1 MIRPKIGLDWDDV
14 TAPFNSIAI
23 DMANKKY
30 NITPP
35 LELED
40 IDSWE
45 NTGRAS
51 VIKEFYRDK
60 LQNIA
65 DIESM
70 LDGLKDL
77 FRRVVMQDLLES
89 NVEKTNS

>member
-51 VIKEFYRDK
+51 VIKEFYRDNALYERQKPTEETKRMIRK
-60 LQNIA
+60 LM
-65 DIESM
+65 DIGAVSYTHLRAHE
-70 LDGLKDL
+70 
-77 FRRVVMQDLLES
+77 
-89 NVEKTNS
+89 T

>member
-1 MIRPKIGLDWDDV
+1 MIKGSKGIINAYLSDPHYTEKVAIYCEPQAQQKGISMIRPKIGLDWDDV

-51 VIKEFYRDK
+51 VIKEF
-60 LQNIA
+60 
-65 DIESM
+65 
-70 LDGLKDL
+70 
-77 FRRVVMQDLLES
+77 
-89 NVEKTNS
+89 

>member
-45 NTGRAS
+45 NTGRAC
-51 VIKEFYRDK
+51 VIKEFYRIIHFTRGRSLRK
-60 LQNIA
+60 RQ
-65 DIESM
+65 S
-70 LDGLKDL
+70 G
-77 FRRVVMQDLLES
+77 
-89 NVEKTNS
+89 

>member
-51 VIKEFYRDK
+51 VIKEFYRDNTLYERQK
-60 LQNIA
+60 PTEETTTAHN
-65 DIESM
+65 M
-70 LDGLKDL
+70 
-77 FRRVVMQDLLES
+77 
-89 NVEKTNS
+89 

>member
-1 MIRPKIGLDWDDV
+1 MQVLVPVSYTHLDV
-14 TAPFNSIAI
+14 YKRQPFNSIAI

-30 NITPP
+30 NSTPP

-51 VIKEFYRDK
+51 VIKEFDRDNT
-60 LQNIA
+60 LYELSLIH
-65 DIESM
+65 I
-70 LDGLKDL
+70 
-77 FRRVVMQDLLES
+77 
-89 NVEKTNS
+89 

>member
-35 LELED
+35 LALDD

-51 VIKEFYRDK
+51 VIKEFTGIMHFTRGRS
-60 LQNIA
+60 LQKRQ
-65 DIESM
+65 S
-70 LDGLKDL
+70 G
-77 FRRVVMQDLLES
+77 
-89 NVEKTNS
+89 

>member
-23 DMANKKY
+23 RMANEKY

-35 LELED
+35 LELEE

-45 NTGRAS
+45 NTKRAA
-51 VIKEFYRDK
+51 VIKEFYDDEK
-60 LQNIA
+60 LYQNQKVPEERA
-65 DIESM
+65 P
-70 LDGLKDL
+70 GC
-77 FRRVVMQDLLES
+77 RRS
-89 NVEKTNS
+89 